1 MYSPRYKYTFIPS
14 TPFHSRPL
22 LSNTHSFCFTVF
34 VLFSSH
40 NITKKMFVSIG
51 QANDHL
57 LKKQKGKN
65 AQIGGWSFLQSLCE
79 AKGIVRNREDETKKP
94 AYVHPADQKL
104 SVAKLSLEMCTESLG
119 NESGSETGDEISLLA
134 LEATCIPMI
143 SLTVNPREE
152 TYSTVRENSFPP
164 PLKSV
169 KGFNCSR
176 MVKSY
181 TEDGRLVVQAIRDCS
196 PPRCFV
202 SERCEGR
209 LRLCLSENS
218 LLSHDGDEEF
228 EENESEFEARD
239 EDEDNEKGLED
250 DAEEDEDEVKIGNN
264 KFRRPR
270 RRCNENGCEPKTMHK
285 WKQQQFWVTT

>member
-1 MYSPRYKYTFIPS
+1 MSVI
-14 TPFHSRPL
+14 
-22 LSNTHSFCFTVF
+22 V
-34 VLFSSH
+34 
-40 NITKKMFVSIG
+40 G
-51 QANDHL
+51 QAYDHL
-57 LKKQKGKN
+57 LKKQISQN
-65 AQIGGWSFLQSLCE
+65 ADVGGWSFLQSLCE
-79 AKGIVRNREDETKKP
+79 AKGIVRNKEVATEKP
-94 AYVHPADQKL
+94 AYVHPTDQKL

-119 NESGSETGDEISLLA
+119 TESGSETGDEISSLA
-134 LEATCIPMI
+134 LEATNIQMIP
-143 SLTVNPREE
+143 LTVNSREE
-152 TYSTVRENSFPP
+152 THSKVRENSFLP

-169 KGFNCSR
+169 KGLQK

-181 TEDGRLVVQAIRDCS
+181 TEDGRLVVQAIRVCS
-196 PPRCFV
+196 PPRYFV

-209 LRLCLSENS
+209 LRLSLTECS

-239 EDEDNEKGLED
+239 EDEDKENGLED
-250 DAEEDEDEVKIGNN
+250 DAEEEDEGIIGNN